1 MAEPLR
7 RFSVPTNS
15 MNLQL
20 LNPFAHEN
28 FPERVDSS
36 IDANAQCVRF
46 NSGSS
51 RFAGSY
57 LAIGRTDGRVAIFD
71 VATRAYLRFL
81 EGHVKAVITLWS
93 VSFTN
98 IAHVHGNLIYFR
110 FHSWS
115 RNSRFLLSASRD
127 GMVIIWDLATGS
139 RLSTVRFDAPI
150 LSASLHPRNSK
161 IFTVVLQNTPCATL
175 VDLRKEFGGRYDL
188 EIGEQVGNLG
198 SKTDTQ
204 GQSAKKR
211 K

>member
-1 MAEPLR
+1 
-7 RFSVPTNS
+7 

-93 VSFTN
+93 VSLVN
-98 IAHVHGNLIYFR
+98 IAHKTRKPDSVCLC
-110 FHSWS
+110 SWS

-127 GMVIIWDLATGS
+127 GMAIIWDLATGS

-161 IFTVVLQNTPCATL
+161 IFVVVLQNTPCATL
-175 VDLRKEFGGRYDL
+175 IDLRKEFGGRYDL
-188 EIGEQVGNLG
+188 EIGEQIGNLG
-198 SKTDTQ
+198 SKTDMQ
-204 GQSAKKR
+204 PQSTKKR